1 MTETD
6 IKPPTYAPIAG
17 TPADPE
23 VQHEAR
29 TQHRVDPDGTLHM
42 MTEIGDG
49 VFVQWSQCA
58 RCGKGIT
65 ECKDAGG
72 PVEPEYMQRWRTQR
86 FAKSFAER
94 GIAPRATPFA
104 VRELLAEAQEA
115 ADMAYGDS
123 NDDEIDAL
131 RGVAEGALALLGL
144 KFPEGRDLDDEEDE
158 EDEDEFPDDPDNLT
172 GMDLGEGGDEPEG
185 FDKNDTEN
193 LPLEDSRS
201 LVEVVADETDA
212 IDNGLDAA
220 LAAARKEQPDV
231 GF

>member
-1 MTETD
+1 MTEVTA
-6 IKPPTYAPIAG
+6 KPPTYEPVSG

-29 TQHRVDPDGTLHM
+29 TQHRIDPDGTLHM

-58 RCGKGIT
+58 RCGKHIS
-65 ECKDAGG
+65 ECKDADG

-94 GIAPRATPFA
+94 GIAPRATPYA

-115 ADMAYGDS
+115 ADAAYGDS
-123 NDDEIDAL
+123 NDSEIELL
-131 RGVAEGALALLGL
+131 RGVAEGALSLLGL
-144 KFPEGRDLDDEEDE
+144 RFPDGRDPDDDDEGDDLEDEDEDE
-158 EDEDEFPDDPDNLT
+158 EDEDDVSPVEYFHGRAT
-172 GMDLGEGGDEPEG
+172 EDEDE
-185 FDKNDTEN
+185 
-193 LPLEDSRS
+193 LEDPRS
-201 LVEVVADETDA
+201 LVETVADEADA
-212 IDNGLDAA
+212 IDNGFDAA
-220 LAAARKEQPDV
+220 LAAARATKENPDV